1 MLRPKLRRLSTD
13 SADLSDY
20 ELARSRRASLTAEQR
35 RKLSMLRTSSTPQE
49 LSPVSH
55 IYHLVPCPRQ
65 CCQQVH
71 YTNSPSCVPAF
82 NHVLAGGWFFPFFC
96 ALTVATV
103 KPPLILIL
111 RNF

>member
-35 RKLSMLRTSSTPQE
+35 RKLSMLRTSSTPQP

-65 CCQQVH
+65 CCHQSDE
-71 YTNSPSCVPAF
+71 TIDEIKAAFSSCSHSQAF
-82 NHVLAGGWFFPFFC
+82 VF
-96 ALTVATV
+96 
-103 KPPLILIL
+103 
-111 RNF
+111 NF